1 MDRIWRLVFV
11 LRSVWAVLLALAVG
25 SILIAAAGSNPI
37 TAYATLFEG
46 AFLDYW
52 GFSATLVKMCP
63 LLLAGLAVV
72 LPLRA
77 GLFNIGAE
85 GQIYIG
91 ALFATATALYLP
103 GLPGP
108 LHILLC
114 SLAGALG
121 GALWALIP
129 ALLKAY
135 QRINEIIVTL
145 LLNFVALHFVSYVV
159 SGPMMEPGAPYP
171 YSPEIPESLFLPAV
185 LPRTDAH
192 IGVLIGI
199 VIALALYLVFRRGVF
214 GFTLATVGRNP
225 EAARYAG
232 MSVERH
238 IIVSF
243 MVAGAF
249 AGLAGTFEV
258 LGHRYRLFHA
268 FSQGYGYDGI
278 VVAFLAGLSPL
289 FAILSSLFIG
299 GLRSGANMMQRAVG
313 IETTVVE
320 AIQGLV
326 ILFVAVSLAFRYRVT
341 ALGRAIARRRELE
354 TALDGDG
361 DRDNGGRA

>member
-1 MDRIWRLVFV
+1 MSRVADILLMF
-11 LRSVWAVLLALAVG
+11 RSVWAVLAAL
-25 SILIAAAGSNPI
+25 LAGSGLMLLAGTDPVR
-37 TAYATLFEG
+37 AYGALFHG
-46 AFLDYW
+46 AFFDYW
-52 GFSATLVKMCP
+52 GFASTLIKMCP
-63 LLLAGLAVV
+63 LLLAGLAVA

-91 ALFATATALYLP
+91 ALFATIVALYLP

-108 LHILLC
+108 LHILLATV
-114 SLAGALG
+114 AGGIG
-121 GALWALIP
+121 GALWALLP

-145 LLNFVALHFVSYVV
+145 LMNFVALHFVSFMV
-159 SGPMMEPGAPYP
+159 SGPMMDPGAPYP
-171 YSPEIPESLFLPAV
+171 YSPEIPYSLFLPSL
-185 LPRTDAH
+185 LPQTDAH
-192 IGVLIGI
+192 LGVAIAVILAVAIYI
-199 VIALALYLVFRRGVF
+199 VMRRGVA
-214 GFTLATVGRNP
+214 GFTLDMVGQNP
-225 EAARYAG
+225 SAARYAG

-243 MVAGAF
+243 LVAGAL

-278 VVAFLAGLSPL
+278 VVAFLAGLNPL
-289 FAILSSLFIG
+289 LTIISAFFIA
-299 GLRSGANMMQRAVG
+299 GLRSGANIMQRAVG
-313 IETTVVE
+313 VPVTVIE

-326 ILFVAVSLAFRYRVT
+326 IMFVAVSLAFRSRSGF
-341 ALGRAIARRRELE
+341 LGRALARRREVDA
-354 TALDGDG
+354 ALDKPREEG
-361 DRDNGGRA
+361 ASA